1 MQLLIRRHPRRA
13 WTLAKIAKHAAGCVS
28 LGQDFVP
35 FVLTTLGGVGPPAF
49 RQFLRDVYVSL
60 AAGAI
65 ASGASGRDASFA
77 FFNLQQHLQAS
88 IARSIYMTIE
98 RHTSDA

>member
-1 MQLLIRRHPRRA
+1 MH
-13 WTLAKIAKHAAGCVS
+13 HAAGCDA
-28 LGQDFVP
+28 LGMDFLP

-49 RQFLRDVYVSL
+49 RQFVRDVYASL

-65 ASGASGRDASFA
+65 ASGGTGRDASFA

-88 IARSIYMTIE
+88 IARSIYMTVE